1 MRVILVLLITVSIM
15 FAKSDKLSHIPL
27 TKSVFLNI
35 DAHACNVEC
44 MEQLLEEGQI
54 FSFISHYNSSMDEL
68 HSMRSEFAYYQRIFR
83 IFEDEEFSIRVAMLV
98 PQKSIRRYASTTVNS
113 VLAYLVSKQNSFE
126 VKVFNSKDEKE
137 ESILRELEKIKK
149 ENFRY
154 VIAPV
159 TPTGA
164 KTIMQNSSDLVI
176 YIPTVH
182 KKTMEND
189 NSNILYGGIDYDK
202 QIDELLK
209 HTNSKIAYFSDGST
223 LSKSLNSSLLQKSP
237 QTIYNKSIN
246 SSRVSFK
253 RMFKNNKKLNES
265 SIFMNTPL
273 VKTSLIASQLRVY
286 EIEPYALLSTQINY
300 NPMLLTLTQYND
312 RKEFYIANSIGK
324 ATVGMQELNS
334 LFGHDIVYDWVNYS
348 TSVGI
353 DYFYTHYFVPTT
365 SRSFDE
371 DVVENQV
378 EYEVSIVKP
387 KRYKFE
393 KELF

>member
-1 MRVILVLLITVSIM
+1 MIVTCM
-15 FAKSDKLSHIPL
+15 FAKSDKLSHIPP
-27 TKSVFLNI
+27 TKSVFI
-35 DAHACNVEC
+35 NVDEFTCDTEC
-44 MEQLLEEGQI
+44 MLQLLDDGQI

-137 ESILRELEKIKK
+137 ESILRELENIKK

-159 TPTGA
+159 TTVGA
-164 KTIMQNSSDLVI
+164 RIIMENESDLIV

-182 KKTMEND
+182 QKKLD
-189 NSNILYGGIDYDK
+189 NNASNITFGGIDYDK
-202 QIDELLK
+202 QIDELLRYANEK
-209 HTNSKIAYFSDGST
+209 VAYFSDGSG
-223 LSKSLNSSLLQKSP
+223 LSKSLNQSLLEKNP
-237 QTIYNKSIN
+237 ETVYNKSIN

-253 RMFKNNKKLNES
+253 RMFKDNKKLIGS

-286 EIEPYALLSTQINY
+286 DIEPYALLSTQINY
-300 NPMLLTLTQYND
+300 NPMLLTLTQYED
-312 RKEFYIANSIGK
+312 RRDFYIANSIGET
-324 ATVGMQELNS
+324 TVGMQELNS

-353 DYFYTHYFVPTT
+353 DYFYTYYFVPTANRNFT
-365 SRSFDE
+365 ESI
-371 DVVENQV
+371 VENQV
-378 EYEVSIVKP
+378 EYDVSIVRP

>member
-1 MRVILVLLITVSIM
+1 MRIILVIFIAVTMM
-15 FAKSDKLSHIPL
+15 FAKSDKLSHIPP
-27 TKSVFLNI
+27 TKSIFINLDSSI
-35 DAHACNVEC
+35 CNLEC
-44 MEQLLEEGQI
+44 MQNLLDNEQI
-54 FSFISHYNSSMDEL
+54 FSFISYYNGSMEEL
-68 HSMRSEFAYYQRIFR
+68 DSMRSEFAYYQRIFR
-83 IFEDEEFSIRVAMLV
+83 IFEDEKFSIRVAMLV

-137 ESILRELEKIKK
+137 TSILRELENIKK

-159 TPTGA
+159 TQKGA
-164 KTIMQNSSDLVI
+164 KIIVENSEGLVI
-176 YIPTVH
+176 YIPTVY
-182 KKTMEND
+182 KDSKENN
-189 NSNILYGGIDYDK
+189 NSNIIFGGINYDK

-209 HTNSKIAYFSDGST
+209 YANDKVAYFSDGSE
-223 LSKSLNSSLLQKSP
+223 LSKSLNSLLKYKNP
-237 QTIYNKSIN
+237 KTIYNKSID
-246 SSRVSFK
+246 SSRISFK
-253 RMFKNNKKLNES
+253 RMFKNNKRLQKS

-286 EIEPYALLSTQINY
+286 DIEPYALLSTQINY
-300 NPMLLTLTQYND
+300 NPMLLTLTQYQD
-312 RKEFYIANSIGK
+312 RKDFYIANSIGDS
-324 ATVGMQELNS
+324 TVNMVELNA

-353 DYFYTHYFVPTT
+353 DYFYTQYFVPTANKN
-365 SRSFDE
+365 FNE
-371 DVVENQV
+371 NIVENQV
-378 EYEVSIVKP
+378 EYDVSIMRP

>member
-1 MRVILVLLITVSIM
+1 VKIILSFFIIVSFM
-15 FAKSDKLSHIPL
+15 FAKSDKLSHIPP

-35 DAHACNVEC
+35 DAITCNVEC
-44 MEQLLEEGQI
+44 MEKFLDDGQI
-54 FSFISHYNSSMDEL
+54 FSFISHYNSSIDEL
-68 HSMRSEFAYYQRIFR
+68 HLMRSEFAYYRRIFR
-83 IFEDEEFSIRVAMLV
+83 VFEDEESSIRIAMLI

-126 VKVFNSKDEKE
+126 VRVFNSNDEKE
-137 ESILRELEKIKK
+137 ESILRELENIKN

-159 TPTGA
+159 TTEGA
-164 KTIMQNSSDLVI
+164 QIIMDNEEDLVI
-176 YIPTVH
+176 YIPTVN
-182 KKTMEND
+182 KNTLENST
-189 NSNILYGGIDYDK
+189 SNITFGGIDYEK

-209 HTNSKIAYFSDGST
+209 YTNDKVAYFSDGSN
-223 LSKSLNSSLLQKSP
+223 LSKSLNKLLIEKNP
-237 QTIYNKSIN
+237 EIIYSKSIN

-253 RMFKNNKKLNES
+253 HMFKNNKKLLQS

-286 EIEPYALLSTQINY
+286 DIETYALLSTQINY
-300 NPMLLTLTQYND
+300 NPMLLTLTQYED
-312 RKEFYIANSIGK
+312 RKDFYIANSIGK
-324 ATVGMQELNS
+324 TTVEMEELNS

-353 DYFYTHYFVPTT
+353 DYFYTNYFVPTA
-365 SRSFDE
+365 SKSFNE
-371 DVVENQV
+371 KIVENQV
-378 EYEVSIVKP
+378 EYEVSIVRP

-393 KELF
+393 KEIF

>member
-1 MRVILVLLITVSIM
+1 MKIILSFFIIVSFM
-15 FAKSDKLSHIPL
+15 FAKSDKLSHIPP

-35 DAHACNVEC
+35 DANTCNVEC
-44 MEQLLEEGQI
+44 MEQLLNDGQI
-54 FSFISHYNSSMDEL
+54 FSFISYYNSSMEEL
-68 HSMRSEFAYYQRIFR
+68 HSMRSEFDYYQRIFR
-83 IFEDEEFSIRVAMLV
+83 IFEDEEFSIRIAMLV

-126 VKVFNSKDEKE
+126 VKVFNSNDEKE
-137 ESILRELEKIKK
+137 ESILRELAKIKK

-159 TPTGA
+159 TNSGA
-164 KTIMQNSSDLVI
+164 QIIIDNEDDLVI

-182 KKTMEND
+182 KNTLKSSS
-189 NSNILYGGIDYDK
+189 SNITFGGIDYDK

-209 HTNSKIAYFSDGST
+209 HTNGKIAYFSDGSS
-223 LSKSLNSSLLQKSP
+223 LSKSLNKSLIEKNPKIVYS
-237 QTIYNKSIN
+237 KSIN
-246 SSRVSFK
+246 SSRISFK
-253 RMFKNNKKLNES
+253 LIFKNNEKLIES

-286 EIEPYALLSTQINY
+286 DIETYALLSTQINY
-300 NPMLLTLTQYND
+300 NPMLLTLTQYED

-324 ATVGMQELNS
+324 STVEMEELNS

-353 DYFYTHYFVPTT
+353 DYFYTHYFVPTA
-365 SRSFDE
+365 SRNFNE
-371 DVVENQV
+371 NIVENQV
-378 EYEVSIVKP
+378 EYEVSIVRP